1 MNQFLIFLIAFSF
14 NTTSKEQWTEV
25 NTLDETIVLDLK
37 YATKDNFVKE
47 KLYDCPRCFLRPDV
61 AKAVIAAH
69 KELKKKGYGGLK
81 LFDCYRPRPI
91 QRKLWKI
98 LPDDRYVANP
108 DKGSMHNRGSA
119 VDLTIVDKKGK
130 ELDMGTEF
138 DYFGPEGY
146 HSYTKLSKQVLT
158 NRKLLRETLAKH
170 GLHHIK
176 TEWWHYSYRAKQ
188 YELSDWVWGCNKK

>member
-1 MNQFLIFLIAFSF
+1 MYLPFIFLVAAFF
-14 NTTSKEQWTEV
+14 TAPAATQWTEV
-25 NTLDETIVLDLK
+25 KTLDETIVLDLK

-47 KLYDCPRCFLRPDV
+47 KLYDCPRCFLRPEV
-61 AKAVIAAH
+61 AKAVVAAH

-130 ELDMGTEF
+130 ALDMGTEF

-146 HSYTKLSKQVLT
+146 HSYTKLPKNVLA
-158 NRKLLRETLAKH
+158 NRKLLREVLAKH
-170 GLHHIK
+170 GLYHIK

-188 YELSDWVWGCNKK
+188 YELSDWVWGCD